1 MSHAGRE
8 RRREIEGVMIRGG
21 DTNHDLSEGTSTEN
35 LVDLILLLLVERSR
49 LGENLLRNGAQ
60 HRRSFSTEEGEKE
73 PGLSV
78 VVILV
83 GVVAVMSPCRIE
95 GWHTIKLVL
104 IY

>member
-1 MSHAGRE
+1 MSRAGE
-8 RRREIEGVMIRGG
+8 ASARGDDDRVQG
-21 DTNHDLSEGTSTEN
+21 TNHDLSEGASAEH

-60 HRRSFSTEEGEKE
+60 HRRSFSTEEREKE

-83 GVVAVMSPCRIE
+83 GVDSDPRPGRGDVTLSD
-95 GWHTIKLVL
+95 
-104 IY
+104 